1 MYKMYITF
9 NISEDLFLVDRTMRY
24 CFPRGLQ
31 SSYITKL
38 FKFERYSLH
47 MEHQLCLFERRQGK
61 EVVTGGKNVNI
72 FISRCFGERLCAP

>member
-1 MYKMYITF
+1 
-9 NISEDLFLVDRTMRY
+9 MRY

-47 MEHQLCLFERRQGK
+47 MEHQLCLFEKRQGK
-61 EVVTGGKNVNI
+61 GVVAGGKNEY
-72 FISRCFGERLCAP
+72 FHFKMFWRAAMCSLT